1 MVPFTQETFISSCEF
16 AQILKSIANRKKGK
30 GKLSHVKEIEQCQ
43 HTQTSEKEYR
53 NK

>member
-1 MVPFTQETFISSCEF
+1 MVPFIQETFIPSYEF
-16 AQILKSIANRKKGK
+16 AQILKTIENRKKGK
-30 GKLSHVKEIEQCQ
+30 GKLFHVKEIEQCQ

>member
-1 MVPFTQETFISSCEF
+1 MVPFIQETFISSCEF